1 MRERRFMTEQE
12 KYLRDLMY
20 EHQVS
25 QVEIAEY
32 EDITEQA
39 VNQQLLRLTPSKL
52 RYFREIIL
60 RLSKKE
66 GPK

>member
-1 MRERRFMTEQE
+1 MTDQE

-25 QVEIAEY
+25 QVEIAEH
-32 EDITEQA
+32 EGITEQA

-52 RYFREIIL
+52 KHFEKIIH
-60 RLSKKE
+60 RLSKK
-66 GPK
+66 

>member
-1 MRERRFMTEQE
+1 MTDQE

-52 RYFREIIL
+52 QYFREIIL
-60 RLSKKE
+60 RLSKK
-66 GPK
+66 